1 LSSIF
6 FLASR
11 ISKATI
17 ALAELDKIESGTKET
32 IEASI
37 EKKQNTEDDAKM
49 KELLDEIIAKYF

>member
-6 FLASR
+6 FLANR

-37 EKKQNTEDDAKM
+37 EKKQ
-49 KELLDEIIAKYF
+49 KYRR